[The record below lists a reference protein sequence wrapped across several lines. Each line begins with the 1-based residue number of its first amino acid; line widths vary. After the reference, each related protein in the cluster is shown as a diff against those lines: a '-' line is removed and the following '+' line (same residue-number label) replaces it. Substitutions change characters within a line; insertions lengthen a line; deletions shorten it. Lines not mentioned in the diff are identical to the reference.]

1 MPGNNN
7 KNRKPSRILIVD
19 DEPLIRKIIVKYLSD
34 KNYITETATDGAGAL
49 ENLAKEEYDLVLT
62 DLRMPKMGGTE
73 LLQIMSQKY
82 PSIPKIIL
90 TGYGTTEDIILAL
103 KTGAYDFLTKPITDF
118 TILEHSIE
126 RALERKRLNDDKNRY
141 IAQLQQINEI
151 ISMLNVGKSTEDIF
165 NLLNVSLKKIIP
177 FNRLALAT
185 IQKDD
190 EIISTKL
197 IASDRNVLL
206 GEGQEYNIIDTSL
219 KNIMQNK
226 EALNIPSLDDYLKI
240 HPNSRTAS
248 LLVKEGM
255 ESSLVIPL
263 IVNNNLRGFLMFAS
277 VQKEAFTD
285 EHINFLQSIVGQ
297 ISLSIQRGELMY
309 EIEQHT
315 KNLEGLVELR
325 SRQILKTQKTTVFAL
340 SKLAETRDPE
350 TGDHLERIRN
360 YSVHLAQ
367 ILKYTGHPEI
377 TNQYLRDLYDSSI
390 LHDIGKVGI
399 PDGVLLKDGI
409 LTKSEFEL
417 MKTHTTI
424 GYEAL
429 KSASRDLGTDLFLNM
444 AMDVTLYHH
453 ERWDG
458 KGYPR
463 GLKGEEIPL
472 SARIVSIADIYDALN
487 SKRPYKEAFTHEKA
501 VEIMKEESYR
511 FDPDLFKIFLDN
523 VEEFEKIK
531 KRFSGIVEK

>member
-1 MPGNNN
+1 MPDNN
-7 KNRKPSRILIVD
+7 KHKPSRILIVD

-34 KNYITETATDGAGAL
+34 KNYITETAADGAGAL
-49 ENLAKEEYDLVLT
+49 EKLAAEDYDLVLT

-73 LLQIMSQKY
+73 LLQTMSEKY
-82 PSIPKIIL
+82 PKIPKIIL

-118 TILEHSIE
+118 KILEHSIE
-126 RALERKRLNDDKNRY
+126 RAIERKRLSDDKNRF

-151 ISMLNVGKSTEDIF
+151 ISMLNSGKSTEDVF
-165 NLLNVSLKKIIP
+165 NMLNVSLKKIIP

-185 IQKDD
+185 IQKEEEEDV
-190 EIISTKL
+190 ISTKL
-197 IASDRNVLL
+197 IASDRIVLL
-206 GEGQEYNIIDTSL
+206 GAGETFNIFDSSL
-219 KNIMQNK
+219 KTIMQNK
-226 EALNIPSLDDYLKI
+226 EALNIPNLEEYIKI
-240 HPNSRTAS
+240 HPNSRSAS
-248 LLVKEGM
+248 LLIKEGM
-255 ESSLVIPL
+255 ASSLVIPL

-277 VQKEAFTD
+277 ILKDAFTD
-285 EHINFLQSIVGQ
+285 DHIHFLESIVGQ

-315 KNLEGLVELR
+315 KNLESLVELR

-360 YSVHLAQ
+360 YSVLLAQ
-367 ILKYTGHPEI
+367 ILKYSGHTEI

-399 PDGVLLKDGI
+399 PDGVLLKDGF
-409 LTKSEFEL
+409 LTKSEFDL

-444 AMDVTLYHH
+444 SMDITLYHH

-458 KGYPR
+458 KGYPK
-463 GLKGEEIPL
+463 GLKGDEIPL

-487 SKRPYKEAFTHEKA
+487 SKRPYKEAFSHEKSI
-501 VEIMKEESYR
+501 EIMKDESYR
-511 FDPDLFKIFLDN
+511 FEPDLFRIFLDN
-523 VEEFEKIK
+523 ADEFEKIK
-531 KRFSGIVEK
+531 TRYAEIMEI

>member
-1 MPGNNN
+1 MPDVN
-7 KNRKPSRILIVD
+7 KNRPSRILIVD

-34 KNYITETATDGAGAL
+34 KNYITETAADGAGAL
-49 ENLAKEEYDLVLT
+49 EKLAADDYDLVLT

-73 LLQIMSQKY
+73 LLQTMSEKY
-82 PSIPKIIL
+82 PKIPKIIL

-118 TILEHSIE
+118 KILEHSIE
-126 RALERKRLNDDKNRY
+126 RALERKRLSDDKNRFF
-141 IAQLQQINEI
+141 AQLQQINEI
-151 ISMLNVGKSTEDIF
+151 ISMLNIGKSTEDIF

-185 IQKDD
+185 IQKDED
-190 EIISTKL
+190 AISTKL
-197 IASDRNVLL
+197 IASDRVVLL
-206 GEGQEYNIIDTSL
+206 GAGETSNIFDSSL

-226 EALNIPSLDDYLKI
+226 EALNIPNLEDYLKI
-240 HPNSRTAS
+240 HPNSRSAS
-248 LLVKEGM
+248 LLIKEGM
-255 ESSLVIPL
+255 ASSLVIPL

-277 VQKEAFTD
+277 VQKEAFTE
-285 EHINFLQSIVGQ
+285 EHLNFLQSIVGQ

-360 YSVHLAQ
+360 YSVLLAQ
-367 ILKYTGHPEI
+367 ILKYSGHTEI

-399 PDGVLLKDGI
+399 PDGVLLKDGF
-409 LTKSEFEL
+409 LTKSEFDL

-444 AMDVTLYHH
+444 SMDVTLYHH

-458 KGYPR
+458 KGYPK
-463 GLKGEEIPL
+463 GLKEDQIPL

-487 SKRPYKEAFTHEKA
+487 SKRPYKEAFTHEKSI
-501 VEIMKEESYR
+501 EIMKEEFYR
-511 FDPDLFKIFLDN
+511 FEPDLFKVFLDN
-523 VEEFEKIK
+523 AEEFEKIK
-531 KRFSGIVEK
+531 KRYAEIMEI